1 MAATVTGA
9 VNVPQVNRVSIDA
22 PWKWLAQG
30 YRDMLRAP
38 SVSLAY
44 GAIFTAISLLVLLVL
59 AYSGAVSLV
68 LPLAGGYLLIAPLIA
83 VGLYETS
90 RRLSEGEKV
99 TFSDA
104 ISFSVRSPGQ
114 LAFMGVFLLII
125 YFIWL
130 DLAFLLFMLFHG
142 PSAFRLENLTLD
154 LLLTT
159 GGVVMLVIGTIAG
172 GMLALLVFSISAIS
186 IPMLMRRKVDAV
198 TAALTSMRAVVLNP
212 YPMLLWAVLIAGMM
226 AFAFATLFIGMVV
239 IFPLIG
245 HATWHAYRELVPPL
259 EAPKAGGEKGKSG
272 TAGRATASKATD

>member
-1 MAATVTGA
+1 

-22 PWKWLAQG
+22 PWNWLAQG

-59 AYSGAVSLV
+59 AFSGAVSLV

-99 TFSDA
+99 ALSDA

-272 TAGRATASKATD
+272 KAGRATASKATD